1 MGDVNGDG
9 SFNVGDVAQIYSS
22 ARGTTQL
29 TDEERSRA
37 DINGDGKV
45 NVGDAAMLY
54 SNIRNGN

>member
-1 MGDVNGDG
+1 
-9 SFNVGDVAQIYSS
+9 
-22 ARGTTQL
+22 L
-29 TDEERSRA
+29 TAEELARA